1 MKLLT
6 FILLMTIL
14 FIILG
19 VLIWGGTTN
28 WKFGSK
34 MYTCMQTNTMGTCVS
49 HSNGT
54 MSFDDCKRICQKSSI
69 IIPTPT
75 PPGAP
80 GGPCPWKIDG
90 TCSNGK
96 CGHDGASDN
105 YICCKPSADFP
116 TGDYCI
122 YGLGDAW
129 CKTDMYEPCKHN
141 CQCPIGVSCDSGK
154 CGGPRPPPAPT
165 HQTA

>member
-1 MKLLT
+1 MELLT

-19 VLIWGGTTN
+19 VLIWGGTTD

-69 IIPTPT
+69 IIPTPKT
-75 PPGAP
+75 P
-80 GGPCPWKIDG
+80 
-90 TCSNGK
+90 T
-96 CGHDGASDN
+96 
-105 YICCKPSADFP
+105 P
-116 TGDYCI
+116 TP
-122 YGLGDAW
+122 
-129 CKTDMYEPCKHN
+129 KTPTPTPKTPTPKTRLRPLKH
-141 CQCPIGVSCDSGK
+141 
-154 CGGPRPPPAPT
+154 
-165 HQTA
+165 